1 MKFIH
6 LSDLHLGK
14 RVNEFSMIE
23 DQKYILLQ
31 TINIIDDE
39 KPDAV
44 IIAGDIY
51 DKSIPSEEA
60 MLLFDDFLLRLSK
73 RNISVFVISGNHDS
87 SVRLSDHSK
96 LVVNQGIYLS
106 PVYDGTLKPV
116 SMEDEYGEINVYML
130 PFIKPVVVKQ
140 YFGDEEILSYTDAV
154 RVAIKHMNVD
164 CNKRN
169 VLVAHQFVLGATT
182 CESEEHIVGGLD
194 SVSSDV
200 FDCFDYV
207 ALGHIHGKQYIG
219 RETVRY
225 CGTLL
230 KYSFSEK
237 NHVKSVTVVD
247 IKEKGNIEVRE
258 VMLTPRRDLREI
270 RGQYE
275 DITNRK
281 NYEGTNVDDYVHI
294 VLTDEEDVIDAIG
307 KLRTIYPNIMK
318 LSYDNKRTRENNVL
332 TEAGAIE
339 EKSPL
344 ELFEDFYS
352 MQNNVSMSPWQTD
365 YVKELIEE
373 IWGN

>member
-96 LVVNQGIYLS
+96 LIENQGIYLS

-140 YFGDEEILSYTDAV
+140 YFGDEEINSYTDAV

-247 IKEKGNIEVRE
+247 IKEKGNIDIRE
-258 VMLTPRRDLREI
+258 VMLTPKRDLREI
-270 RGQYE
+270 KGSYE

-344 ELFEDFYS
+344 ELFEEFYT

>member
-96 LVVNQGIYLS
+96 LIENQGIYLS

-140 YFGDEEILSYTDAV
+140 YFGDEEINNYTDAV

-169 VLVAHQFVLGATT
+169 VLVAHQFVLGAAT

-219 RETVRY
+219 RETLRY

-247 IKEKGNIEVRE
+247 IKEKGNIDIRE
-258 VMLTPRRDLREI
+258 VMLTPKRDLREI
-270 RGQYE
+270 KGSYE

>member
-23 DQKYILLQ
+23 DQKYILIQ
-31 TINIIDDE
+31 TINIIDEE

-96 LVVNQGIYLS
+96 LIENQGIYLS

-169 VLVAHQFVLGATT
+169 VLVAHQFVLGAAT

-270 RGQYE
+270 KGSYE

-339 EKSPL
+339 EKSSL
-344 ELFEDFYS
+344 ELFEEFYT

>member
-96 LVVNQGIYLS
+96 LIENQGIYLS

-130 PFIKPVVVKQ
+130 PFIKPVIIKQ
-140 YFGDEEILSYTDAV
+140 YFSDEEINTYTDAV

-247 IKEKGNIEVRE
+247 IKEKGNIDIRE
-258 VMLTPRRDLREI
+258 VMLTPKRDLREI
-270 RGQYE
+270 KGSYE

>member
-96 LVVNQGIYLS
+96 LIVNQGIYLS

-140 YFGDEEILSYTDAV
+140 YFSDEEILSYTDAV

-169 VLVAHQFVLGATT
+169 VLVAHQFVLGAAT

-247 IKEKGNIEVRE
+247 IKEKGDIDIRE
-258 VMLTPRRDLREI
+258 VMLTPKRDLREI
-270 RGQYE
+270 KGSYE

>member
-23 DQKYILLQ
+23 DQKYILIQ

-96 LVVNQGIYLS
+96 LIVNQGIYLS

-140 YFGDEEILSYTDAV
+140 YFSDEEILSYTDAV

-169 VLVAHQFVLGATT
+169 VLVAHQFVLGAAT

-247 IKEKGNIEVRE
+247 IKEKGNIDIRE
-258 VMLTPRRDLREI
+258 VMLTPKRDLREI
-270 RGQYE
+270 KGSYE

>member
-73 RNISVFVISGNHDS
+73 RNISVFVIRGNHDS

-96 LVVNQGIYLS
+96 LIENQGIYLS

-169 VLVAHQFVLGATT
+169 VLVAHQFVLGAAT

-247 IKEKGNIEVRE
+247 IKEKGNIDIRE
-258 VMLTPRRDLREI
+258 VMLTPKRDLREI
-270 RGQYE
+270 KGSYE

>member
-31 TINIIDDE
+31 TINIIDEE

-130 PFIKPVVVKQ
+130 PFIKPVAVKQ

-247 IKEKGNIEVRE
+247 IKEKGNIDIRE
-258 VMLTPRRDLREI
+258 VMLTPKRDLREI
-270 RGQYE
+270 KGSYE

>member
-96 LVVNQGIYLS
+96 LIENQGIYLS

-169 VLVAHQFVLGATT
+169 VLVAHQFVLGAAT

-247 IKEKGNIEVRE
+247 IKEQGNIDIRE
-258 VMLTPRRDLREI
+258 VMLTPKRDLREI
-270 RGQYE
+270 KGSYE

>member
-39 KPDAV
+39 KPDVV

-96 LVVNQGIYLS
+96 LIENQGIYLS

-140 YFGDEEILSYTDAV
+140 YFSDEEILSYTDAV

-247 IKEKGNIEVRE
+247 IKEKGNIDIRE
-258 VMLTPRRDLREI
+258 VMLTPKRDLREI
-270 RGQYE
+270 KGSYE

>member
-96 LVVNQGIYLS
+96 LVLNQGIYLS

-140 YFGDEEILSYTDAV
+140 YFGDEEINNYTDAV
-154 RVAIKHMNVD
+154 RVAIKHMDVD

-169 VLVAHQFVLGATT
+169 VLVAHQFVLGAAT

-373 IWGN
+373 IWGD

>member
-23 DQKYILLQ
+23 DQKYILIQ

-96 LVVNQGIYLS
+96 LIENQGIYLS

-140 YFGDEEILSYTDAV
+140 YFGDEEINSYTDAV

-270 RGQYE
+270 KGSYE

>member
-96 LVVNQGIYLS
+96 LIENQGIYLS

-140 YFGDEEILSYTDAV
+140 YFGDEEINTYTDAV

-169 VLVAHQFVLGATT
+169 VLVAHQFVLGAAT

-247 IKEKGNIEVRE
+247 IKEKGNIDIRE
-258 VMLTPRRDLREI
+258 VMLTPKRDLREI
-270 RGQYE
+270 KGSYE

>member
-23 DQKYILLQ
+23 DQKYILIQ
-31 TINIIDDE
+31 TINIIDEE

-96 LVVNQGIYLS
+96 LIVNQGIYLS

-140 YFGDEEILSYTDAV
+140 YFGDEEINSYTDAV

-247 IKEKGNIEVRE
+247 IKEKGNIDIRE

-270 RGQYE
+270 KGSYE

>member
-23 DQKYILLQ
+23 DQKYILIQ
-31 TINIIDDE
+31 TINIIDEE

-96 LVVNQGIYLS
+96 LIENQGIYLS

-140 YFGDEEILSYTDAV
+140 YFSDEEILSYTDAA
-154 RVAIKHMNVD
+154 RAAIKHMNVD
-164 CNKRN
+164 CSKRN

-247 IKEKGNIEVRE
+247 IKEKGNIDIRE
-258 VMLTPRRDLREI
+258 VMLTPKRDLREI
-270 RGQYE
+270 KGSYE

>member
-140 YFGDEEILSYTDAV
+140 YFSDEEILSYTDAV

-169 VLVAHQFVLGATT
+169 VLVAHQFVLGAAT

-219 RETVRY
+219 RETLRY

-318 LSYDNKRTRENNVL
+318 LSYDNKRTRENNVF
-332 TEAGAIE
+332 TEAGTIE

>member
-96 LVVNQGIYLS
+96 LIENQGIYLS

-169 VLVAHQFVLGATT
+169 VLVAHQFVLGAAT

-247 IKEKGNIEVRE
+247 IKEKGNIDIRE
-258 VMLTPRRDLREI
+258 VMLTPKHDLREI
-270 RGQYE
+270 KGSYE

-318 LSYDNKRTRENNVL
+318 LSYDNKRTRENNVS

>member
-96 LVVNQGIYLS
+96 LIENQGIYLS
-106 PVYDGTLKPV
+106 PVYDGMLKPV

-130 PFIKPVVVKQ
+130 PFIKPVIIKQ
-140 YFGDEEILSYTDAV
+140 YFSDEEILSYTDAV

-169 VLVAHQFVLGATT
+169 VLVAHQFVLGAAT

-247 IKEKGNIEVRE
+247 IKEKGNIDIRE
-258 VMLTPRRDLREI
+258 VMLTPKRDLREI
-270 RGQYE
+270 KGSYE
-275 DITNRK
+275 YITNRK

>member
-23 DQKYILLQ
+23 DQKYILIQ

-87 SVRLSDHSK
+87 SVRLSDHGK
-96 LVVNQGIYLS
+96 LIENQGIYLS

-130 PFIKPVVVKQ
+130 PFIKPVAVKQ

-169 VLVAHQFVLGATT
+169 VLVAHQFVLGAAT

-247 IKEKGNIEVRE
+247 IKEKGNIDIRE
-258 VMLTPRRDLREI
+258 VMLTPKHDLREI
-270 RGQYE
+270 KGSYE

>member
-31 TINIIDDE
+31 TINIIDEE

-60 MLLFDDFLLRLSK
+60 ILLFDDFLLRLSK

-96 LVVNQGIYLS
+96 LIVNQGIYLS

-130 PFIKPVVVKQ
+130 PFIKPAVVKQ

-247 IKEKGNIEVRE
+247 IKEKGNIDIRE
-258 VMLTPRRDLREI
+258 VMLTPKRDLREI
-270 RGQYE
+270 KGSYE

-373 IWGN
+373 IWGD

>member
-96 LVVNQGIYLS
+96 LIENQGIYLS

-140 YFGDEEILSYTDAV
+140 YFGDEEINSYTDAV

-247 IKEKGNIEVRE
+247 IKEKGNIDIRE
-258 VMLTPRRDLREI
+258 VMLTPKRDLREI
-270 RGQYE
+270 KGSYE

>member
-73 RNISVFVISGNHDS
+73 RNVSVFVISVNHDP
-87 SVRLSDHSK
+87 SVRSADRGK
-96 LVVNQGIYLS
+96 LIENQGIYLS

-169 VLVAHQFVLGATT
+169 VLVAHQFVLGAAT

>member
-169 VLVAHQFVLGATT
+169 VLVAHQFVLGAAT

-247 IKEKGNIEVRE
+247 IKEKGNIDIRE
-258 VMLTPRRDLREI
+258 VMLTPKHDLREI
-270 RGQYE
+270 KGSYE

>member
-23 DQKYILLQ
+23 DQKYILIQ

-96 LVVNQGIYLS
+96 LIENQGIYLS

-140 YFGDEEILSYTDAV
+140 YFGDEEINSYTDAV

-247 IKEKGNIEVRE
+247 IKEKGNIDIRE
-258 VMLTPRRDLREI
+258 VMLTPKRDLREI
-270 RGQYE
+270 KGSYE

>member
-96 LVVNQGIYLS
+96 LIENQGIYLS

-140 YFGDEEILSYTDAV
+140 YFSDEEILSYTDAA
-154 RVAIKHMNVD
+154 RAAIKHMNVD
-164 CNKRN
+164 CSKRN

-247 IKEKGNIEVRE
+247 IKEKGNIDIRE
-258 VMLTPRRDLREI
+258 VMLTPKRDLREI
-270 RGQYE
+270 KGSYE

>member
-31 TINIIDDE
+31 TINIIDEE

-87 SVRLSDHSK
+87 SVRLSDHGK
-96 LVVNQGIYLS
+96 LIENQGIYLS

-116 SMEDEYGEINVYML
+116 SMEDEYGEINVYTL

-140 YFGDEEILSYTDAV
+140 YFSDEEILSYTDAV

-164 CNKRN
+164 CSKRN
-169 VLVAHQFVLGATT
+169 VLVAHQFVLGAAT

-247 IKEKGNIEVRE
+247 IKEKGNIDIRE
-258 VMLTPRRDLREI
+258 VMLTPKRDLREI
-270 RGQYE
+270 KGSYE

-332 TEAGAIE
+332 TEEGAIE

-344 ELFEDFYS
+344 ELFEEFYT

>member
-96 LVVNQGIYLS
+96 LIENQGIYLS

-247 IKEKGNIEVRE
+247 IKEKGNIDIRE

-270 RGQYE
+270 KGSYE

-281 NYEGTNVDDYVHI
+281 NYEGTNIDDYVHI

>member
-169 VLVAHQFVLGATT
+169 VLVAHQFVLGAAT

-247 IKEKGNIEVRE
+247 IKEKGNIDIRE
-258 VMLTPRRDLREI
+258 VMLTPKRDLREI
-270 RGQYE
+270 KGSYE

-318 LSYDNKRTRENNVL
+318 LSYDNKRTRENNVF
-332 TEAGAIE
+332 TEAGTIE

>member
-96 LVVNQGIYLS
+96 LVINQGIYLS

-247 IKEKGNIEVRE
+247 IKEKGNIDIRE
-258 VMLTPRRDLREI
+258 VMLTPKRDLREI
-270 RGQYE
+270 KGSYE

>member
-23 DQKYILLQ
+23 DQKYILIQ

-44 IIAGDIY
+44 IIAGDMY
-51 DKSIPSEEA
+51 EKSIPSEEA
-60 MLLFDDFLLRLSK
+60 MLLFDDCLLRLSK
-73 RNISVFVISGNHDS
+73 RNISVFVVSGNHDS

-169 VLVAHQFVLGATT
+169 VLVAHQFVLGAAT

-247 IKEKGNIEVRE
+247 IKEKGNIDIRE
-258 VMLTPRRDLREI
+258 VMLTPKRDLREI
-270 RGQYE
+270 KGSYE

>member
-140 YFGDEEILSYTDAV
+140 YFSDEEILSYTDAV

-169 VLVAHQFVLGATT
+169 VLVAHQFVLGAAT

-247 IKEKGNIEVRE
+247 IKEKGNIDIRE
-258 VMLTPRRDLREI
+258 VMLTPKRDLREI
-270 RGQYE
+270 KGSYE

>member
-31 TINIIDDE
+31 TVNIIDDE

-116 SMEDEYGEINVYML
+116 SMKDEYGEINVYML

-247 IKEKGNIEVRE
+247 IKEKGNIDIRE
-258 VMLTPRRDLREI
+258 VMLTPKRDLREI
-270 RGQYE
+270 KGSYE

>member
-96 LVVNQGIYLS
+96 LVINQGIYLS

-169 VLVAHQFVLGATT
+169 VLVAHQFVLGAAT

-247 IKEKGNIEVRE
+247 IKEKGNIDIRE
-258 VMLTPRRDLREI
+258 VMLTPKRDLREI
-270 RGQYE
+270 KGSYE

>member
-140 YFGDEEILSYTDAV
+140 YFGDEEINNYTDAV
-154 RVAIKHMNVD
+154 RVAIKHMDVD

-169 VLVAHQFVLGATT
+169 VLVAHQFVLGAAT

-247 IKEKGNIEVRE
+247 IKEKGNIDIRE
-258 VMLTPRRDLREI
+258 VMLTPKRDLREI
-270 RGQYE
+270 KGSYE

>member
-1 MKFIH
+1 
-6 LSDLHLGK
+6 
-14 RVNEFSMIE
+14 MIE

-87 SVRLSDHSK
+87 SVRLSDHGK
-96 LVVNQGIYLS
+96 LIENQGIYLS

-140 YFGDEEILSYTDAV
+140 YFSDEEILSYTDAA
-154 RVAIKHMNVD
+154 RAAIKHMNVD
-164 CNKRN
+164 CSKRN

-247 IKEKGNIEVRE
+247 IKEKGNIDIRE
-258 VMLTPRRDLREI
+258 VMLTPKRDLREI
-270 RGQYE
+270 KGSYE

-344 ELFEDFYS
+344 ELFEEFYT

-365 YVKELIEE
+365 YVKDLIEE

>member
-96 LVVNQGIYLS
+96 LIENQGIYLS

-140 YFGDEEILSYTDAV
+140 YFGDEEINSYTDAV

-169 VLVAHQFVLGATT
+169 VLVAHQFVLGAAT

-247 IKEKGNIEVRE
+247 IKEKGNIDIRE
-258 VMLTPRRDLREI
+258 VMLTPKRDLREI
-270 RGQYE
+270 KGSYE

>member
-73 RNISVFVISGNHDS
+73 RNISVFVISGNHGS
-87 SVRLSDHSK
+87 SVRLSDHGK
-96 LVVNQGIYLS
+96 LIENQGIYLS

-169 VLVAHQFVLGATT
+169 VLVAHQFVLGAAT

-247 IKEKGNIEVRE
+247 IKEKGNIDIRE
-258 VMLTPRRDLREI
+258 VMLTPKRDLREI
-270 RGQYE
+270 KGSYE

-294 VLTDEEDVIDAIG
+294 VLTDEEDIIDAIG

-339 EKSPL
+339 EKSPF

>member
-96 LVVNQGIYLS
+96 LIENQGIYLS

-116 SMEDEYGEINVYML
+116 SMEDEYGEINVYIL

-140 YFGDEEILSYTDAV
+140 YFGDEEINSYTDAV

-247 IKEKGNIEVRE
+247 IKEKGNIDIRE
-258 VMLTPRRDLREI
+258 VMLTPKRDLREI
-270 RGQYE
+270 KGSYE

-344 ELFEDFYS
+344 ELFEEFYT

>member
-270 RGQYE
+270 KGSYE